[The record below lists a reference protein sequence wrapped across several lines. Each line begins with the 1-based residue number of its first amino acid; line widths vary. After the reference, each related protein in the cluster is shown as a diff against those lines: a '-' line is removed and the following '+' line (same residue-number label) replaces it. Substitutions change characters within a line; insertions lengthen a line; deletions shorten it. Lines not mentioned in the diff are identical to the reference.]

1 MGGVRLN
8 RHNLLGNILRE
19 EDLALLN
26 DAAAGVEG
34 AVLGDV
40 PVCVDLGVDVEG
52 SLDIE
57 PWEGGAKRGD
67 TVGVG
72 WPHAAKEGG
81 VGVGEEGEVL
91 DAVVGGVRW
100 CLRPFA

>member
-52 SLDIE
+52 SLD
-57 PWEGGAKRGD
+57 
-67 TVGVG
+67 
-72 WPHAAKEGG
+72 
-81 VGVGEEGEVL
+81 L
-91 DAVVGGVRW
+91 DYVSLSDQDGSCGLWV
-100 CLRPFA
+100 